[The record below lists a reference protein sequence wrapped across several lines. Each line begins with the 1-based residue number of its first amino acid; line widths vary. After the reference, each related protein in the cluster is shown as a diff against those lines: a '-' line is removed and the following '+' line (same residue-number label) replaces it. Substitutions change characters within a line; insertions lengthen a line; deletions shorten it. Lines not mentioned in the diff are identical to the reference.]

1 MWHDVVLAMQAV
13 ATVNNFLAMGAG
25 IWAGVIIGAIP
36 GMTGTMAVTLALPFT
51 FYMEPVTSL
60 LLLVAL
66 YKGSTYGGSISA
78 ILIKTPGTASAACTV
93 LDGFPLAQQGKAGK
107 ALNMALVS
115 SCIGDF
121 VSNLSLIFCA
131 APLAYLALKVGPPEY
146 FMLMAFALTMVA
158 GISGDSLL
166 LGIVSACFGLLL
178 ATVGE
183 DMYGS
188 YRFAM
193 TDNMMNGLSVA
204 PVLIGLFALPELL
217 KLIVFGD
224 TKKGEL
230 MAMGED
236 RLTLKE
242 VRGSLK
248 SIFRGSFI
256 GCILGAMPGVGPA
269 AAAFFSY
276 GEARRTSPNGANFGK
291 GELEGIAASES
302 ANNGCCGST
311 MIPLLALGVPGDV
324 ITGVMLGAFMIQ
336 GLTPGPLLF
345 QNNIHEVYMLLIG
358 MMCSSVFLF
367 GAGKVTAKF
376 FSYISRIPLALLTP
390 SVLLLCVFGI
400 YSISSDPFDVTVLIV
415 MGVVGFIMMLLN
427 IPAAPFLI
435 AFILGPMFED
445 NLRRSLAI
453 SHGSANIFFQ
463 SVISWIFFV
472 LIILFLG
479 VTARREWQSFRAG
492 KATDS
497 SSAKKTGVAQ

>member
-1 MWHDVVLAMQAV
+1 MWHDLQLALQAV

-78 ILIKTPGTASAACTV
+78 ILIKTPGTASAACTI
-93 LDGFPLAQQGKAGK
+93 LDGYPLAQQGKAGK
-107 ALNMALVS
+107 ALNMALVA

-121 VSNLSLIFCA
+121 ISNMSLIFFA

-166 LGIVSACFGLLL
+166 LGAISACFGLLL

-193 TDNMMNGLSVA
+193 TDNLMNGLSVA

-217 KLIVFGD
+217 KLIVFRD
-224 TKKGEL
+224 SNKGEL
-230 MAMGED
+230 MALGD
-236 RLTLKE
+236 NKLTLKE
-242 VRGSLK
+242 IRGSMK

-256 GCILGAMPGVGPA
+256 GCVLGSMPGIGPA

-276 GEARRTSPNGANFGK
+276 GEARRTSPNAENFGK

-367 GAGKVTAKF
+367 GAGKMTANF
-376 FSYISRIPLALLTP
+376 FSYISRIPLGLLTP
-390 SVLLLCVFGI
+390 TVLLLCVYGI

-415 MGVVGFIMMLLN
+415 MGVVGFFMMLMN

-445 NLRRSLAI
+445 NLRRALAI
-453 SHGSANIFFQ
+453 SRGNPNIFFQ
-463 SVISWIFFV
+463 STISWIFFV
-472 LIILFLG
+472 LIILFVG
-479 VTARREWQSFRAG
+479 ITARREWMSYR
-492 KATDS
+492 
-497 SSAKKTGVAQ
+497 AKKAASIPEDAVPE